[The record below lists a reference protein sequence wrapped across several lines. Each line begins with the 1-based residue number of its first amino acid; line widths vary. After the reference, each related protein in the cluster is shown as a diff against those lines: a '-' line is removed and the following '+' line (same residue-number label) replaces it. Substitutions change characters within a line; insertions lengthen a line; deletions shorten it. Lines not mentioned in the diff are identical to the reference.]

1 MKSQDS
7 HTDQSLTRCVPIKR
21 LTSPLPFRA
30 GLAMFLISSG
40 SVVLPMSKAISA
52 ISTNVVA
59 QVPAGATVIYVNPI
73 TGKDGTDAGVTE
85 VTPYK
90 TITYALSQAKANTI
104 IQLAPGSYIKDNGEV
119 FPLDIKQ
126 GVTLR
131 GDEATKGQTTV
142 IIGSGSFISP
152 TIAGQNVTILA
163 ENDSRISGVTVT
175 NPNSRGTAVWV
186 ESTNPTIENN
196 TFSNSKREG
205 VFVTGTGAPKIQ
217 NNLFTKNDANGIAM
231 IRSAQGEVR
240 NNRFETTGFG
250 LAIGD
255 QAAPLVSD
263 NNIVQ
268 NNDGIVINGTARPVL
283 RNNVIAFNR
292 DNGVVATQNGQPD
305 LGTTDNPGKNL
316 IRNNGQTQPKLYFDL
331 DNASSNT
338 VAAVGN
344 DIDPSRIFGKVDF
357 VAASTGKVV
366 FSDVEG
372 WAQPYIQALA
382 SQNIIAGFPDGSF
395 RPNDPVTR
403 AQFAAIINKAFSP
416 PAKQAGKEFTDVS
429 TDFWAYKAIQSAYR
443 GEFVAGYP
451 DRTFKPGQQ
460 IPRVQALVSLAN
472 GLVLTSNNPNALSVY
487 TDASQ
492 IPSYAT
498 SAVAAATQRQLVV
511 NYPTLS
517 QLNPNR
523 NATRAEVSAFVY
535 QALVNAGKAQV
546 IQSPYLVQLPAS
558 PSGQFGNSPN
568 STTPASTGSPNS
580 ITPSSGAEPNSINS
594 PAPGSPNLTTPA
606 STGVPNP
613 FTPPATVVPSPTPP
627 APGGSG
633 PR

>member
-1 MKSQDS
+1 M
-7 HTDQSLTRCVPIKR
+7 LLV
-21 LTSPLPFRA
+21 
-30 GLAMFLISSG
+30 SSG
-40 SVVLPMSKAISA
+40 SVVLPERNAISA
-52 ISTNVVA
+52 IPPTVVA
-59 QVPAGATVIYVNPI
+59 QAPAGSTVIYVNPI
-73 TGKDGTDAGVTE
+73 TGKDGTDAGVTQ

-119 FPLDIKQ
+119 FPLDVKQ

-217 NNLFTKNDANGIAM
+217 NNVFTKNDANGIAM

-240 NNRFETTGFG
+240 NNQFETTGFG

-255 QAAPLVSD
+255 QATPLVTD

-292 DNGVVATQNGQPD
+292 DNGVVVTQNGQPD
-305 LGTTDNPGKNL
+305 LGTTANPGKNL
-316 IRNNGQTQPKLYFDL
+316 IRNNGRAQPKLYFDL
-331 DNASSNT
+331 DNASNST

-344 DIDPSRIFGKVDF
+344 DIDPTRIFGKVDF
-357 VAASTGKVV
+357 VAATTGKVI

-382 SQNIIAGFPDGSF
+382 AQNIIAGFPDGSF
-395 RPNDPVTR
+395 KPNDPVTR
-403 AQFAAIINKAFSP
+403 AQFAAIINKAFAP
-416 PAKQAGKEFTDVS
+416 PAKQADKEFTDVS
-429 TDFWAYKAIQSAYR
+429 TSFWAYKAIQAAYR

-451 DRTFKPGQQ
+451 DRTFKPEQQ

-472 GLVLTSNNPNALSVY
+472 GLVLTSTNPNALSVY

-558 PSGQFGNSPN
+558 PSAQFGNGPN
-568 STTPASTGSPNS
+568 STTPASTTSPNFTNPSPGAGPNS
-580 ITPSSGAEPNSINS
+580 ITS
-594 PAPGSPNLTTPA
+594 PAIGGSNLTTPA

-613 FTPPATVVPSPTPP
+613 FTPPATAVPSPTPP
-627 APGGSG
+627 ATGGPGA
-633 PR
+633 R